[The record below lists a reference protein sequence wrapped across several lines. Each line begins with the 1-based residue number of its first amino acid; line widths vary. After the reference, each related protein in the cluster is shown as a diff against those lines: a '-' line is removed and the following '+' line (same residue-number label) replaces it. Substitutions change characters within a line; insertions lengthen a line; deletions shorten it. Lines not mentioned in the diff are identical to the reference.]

1 MSHQTHGAVESYVKI
16 YGVGENFT
24 ESGWLMTPSTVQS
37 TKMRFRLHTQLDD
50 ASEFETSLSD
60 DRRGLRVH
68 IEGRHDVVQEAL
80 AED

>member
-1 MSHQTHGAVESYVKI
+1 MDGAFALDRVHEQLDRYHALISPYVI
-16 YGVGENFT
+16 GPEASETSPY
-24 ESGWLMTPSTVQS
+24 
-37 TKMRFRLHTQLDD
+37 TQLDD